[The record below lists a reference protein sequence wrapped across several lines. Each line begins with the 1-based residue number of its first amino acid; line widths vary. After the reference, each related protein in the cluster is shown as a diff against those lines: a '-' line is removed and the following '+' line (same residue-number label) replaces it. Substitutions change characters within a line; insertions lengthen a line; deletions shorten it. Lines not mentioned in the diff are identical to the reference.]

1 MKETANKYLNL
12 SWAVGNV
19 TLTQYEEPMKKVCKE
34 NPRIQLIG
42 ERNRCDIQIQVRL
55 SHMMDREEQM

>member
-1 MKETANKYLNL
+1 
-12 SWAVGNV
+12 
-19 TLTQYEEPMKKVCKE
+19 MKKVCKE

-55 SHMMDREEQM
+55 SHKMDREEQMRHSDTGETVSQDG